1 MDNAGGKTGQD
12 TPEACALD
20 ELVAGNPFRKPLDCT
35 TYKVSN
41 IVPLRGQ
48 VLIEIVEPTVSPGG
62 IAFPETYAHYIDE
75 DDAPRL
81 DQPTHQ
87 EAIVRKFGVGTSVDC
102 VNGDRVIVRRG
113 AGRTVNQP
121 PRRLKLVRAEDL
133 LAVFV

>member
-1 MDNAGGKTGQD
+1 MI
-12 TPEACALD
+12 
-20 ELVAGNPFRKPLDCT
+20 DCT

-75 DDAPRL
+75 DAAPRL

-87 EAIVRKFGVGTSVDC
+87 EAIVRRIGWINENPFDFGI
-102 VNGDRVIVRRG
+102 GDRVIVRRG

>member
-1 MDNAGGKTGQD
+1 MPNLRFAKSIT
-12 TPEACALD
+12 
-20 ELVAGNPFRKPLDCT
+20 VMLDCT
-35 TYKVSN
+35 TYRVSN

-48 VLIEIVEPTVSPGG
+48 VLIEIVEPATSPGG
-62 IAFPETYAHYIDE
+62 IAFPETYARYIDE

-121 PRRLKLVRAEDL
+121 PPRRLKLVRAEDL